1 VLPFFAPPPYA
12 IRAAWLRT
20 PPTYGIYTVADP
32 FANTGYPLVLGS
44 AVTTLE
50 GIDMRNRQNLRYYA
64 SGYPFEYYM
73 ARFLYPW
80 EARNRNGQIQ
90 T

>member
-1 VLPFFAPPPYA
+1 
-12 IRAAWLRT
+12 
-20 PPTYGIYTVADP
+20 VADP

-50 GIDMRNRQNLRYYA
+50 GIDMRNRQNLRYYE

-73 ARFLYPW
+73 VRFLYHGKREIETGRYKP
-80 EARNRNGQIQ
+80 EQDK
-90 T
+90 